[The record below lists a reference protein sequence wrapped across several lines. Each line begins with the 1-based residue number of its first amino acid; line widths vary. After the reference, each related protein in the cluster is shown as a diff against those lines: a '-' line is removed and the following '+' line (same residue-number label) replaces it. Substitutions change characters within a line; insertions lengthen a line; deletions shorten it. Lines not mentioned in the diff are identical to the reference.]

1 MLSSCLGKS
10 SMPRH
15 RKAELGKLQLPS
27 LPPLRAWKTLID
39 QAGVREYFEPMS
51 PCRQFPDDVFIAI
64 AIHNLKPPAN
74 AAFPVL
80 SATGQYGDFYWLS
93 MALVLCCIWVRKRLP
108 RSEMYVPTTIHT
120 APSWLTKDSYP
131 RRQDWVASP
140 HCGPVKRRPSLASFP
155 RQS

>member
-1 MLSSCLGKS
+1 
-10 SMPRH
+10 
-15 RKAELGKLQLPS
+15 
-27 LPPLRAWKTLID
+27 
-39 QAGVREYFEPMS
+39 MS

-120 APSWLTKDSYP
+120 APSWLTKDS
-131 RRQDWVASP
+131 VAEAAGLGGFTPLWSGQAAP
-140 HCGPVKRRPSLASFP
+140 
-155 RQS
+155 

>member
-93 MALVLCCIWVRKRLP
+93 MALVLCCIWVKETPSAIRNVCAYHNSHAPVVVDKGF
-108 RSEMYVPTTIHT
+108 VPGPT
-120 APSWLTKDSYP
+120 ALVGFTPLCSVQAT
-131 RRQDWVASP
+131 SP
-140 HCGPVKRRPSLASFP
+140 
-155 RQS
+155 